1 LIGECNTTVEVDIP
15 EATCDLIG
23 NQVFCEE
30 GAGGNGGNGGTGGVP
45 ADLGCNVL
53 GCMADAELRAKCEEA
68 VQWCFVYCATDDGCQ
83 EDECLALG
91 LLICNVTGG

>member
-1 LIGECNTTVEVDIP
+1 
-15 EATCDLIG
+15 
-23 NQVFCEE
+23 
-30 GAGGNGGNGGTGGVP
+30 
-45 ADLGCNVL
+45 
-53 GCMADAELRAKCEEA
+53 MADAELRAKCEEA